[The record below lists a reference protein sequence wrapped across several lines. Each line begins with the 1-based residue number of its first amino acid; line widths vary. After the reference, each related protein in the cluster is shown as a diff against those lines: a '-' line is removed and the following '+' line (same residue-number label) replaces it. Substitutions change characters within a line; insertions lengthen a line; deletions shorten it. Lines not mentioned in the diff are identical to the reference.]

1 MKMIDRVKI
10 NAPIK
15 IVFDYISNPEKQ
27 KLWMDGLMN
36 TEFINKLNESNPV
49 GTQFKQHL
57 IKGHRKITYEFQG
70 EILEYTFPNLY
81 AVRIKGQGFTAV
93 VHYNLEE
100 IEGKTQLNSEA
111 VMEFEGNFIAR
122 FIGKMAAHHNKQDI
136 KKLIA
141 LVEKV

>member
-15 IVFDYISNPEKQ
+15 MVFDYISNAEKQ
-27 KLWMDGLMN
+27 KLWMDGLVR
-36 TEFINKLNESNPV
+36 TEFVNKWDESNPV

-57 IKGHRKITYEFQG
+57 IKGHRKVAYEFQG

-81 AVRIKGQGFTAV
+81 AVRIKGQGITAV
-93 VHYNLEE
+93 VHYHLDEF
-100 IEGKTQLNSEA
+100 EGKTQLNSEV
-111 VMEFEGNFIAR
+111 VMEFDGNFIAR